1 VEAVSEEGV
10 EDEELSD
17 HVDEVEQF
25 DEQVERDEV
34 IAATSTTREA
44 HGA

>member
-1 VEAVSEEGV
+1 MSEEGV

-34 IAATSTTREA
+34 IAATSTTRKA